1 MIDKKDITGII
12 LAGGKSSRMKSDKG
26 LLVLN
31 ESLFVEHIIDALT
44 PLVNNII
51 IVSNS
56 SHYDEFGYK
65 RVNDLIKD
73 SGPVAGIYTGL
84 KNSKTE
90 YNLILSCDIPQI
102 KTEVLEMLIINADI
116 NSDIIQIESQGKTMP
131 LIAMYK
137 KHCLTSFKELL
148 DKGEKRLRFAVA
160 QLNTKTII
168 IDSEMDQYVKNINT
182 IEQLIELRNGIEN

>member
-26 LLVLN
+26 LLTLN
-31 ESLFVEHIIDALT
+31 KSLFIEHIINALT

-102 KTEVLEMLIINADI
+102 KTEVLEMLIIHADI

-137 KHCLTSFKELL
+137 KDCLIPFKDLL
-148 DKGEKRLRFAVA
+148 DRGEKRLRVAVA
-160 QLNTKTII
+160 QLNTKTIT
-168 IDSEMDQYVKNINT
+168 IDSEMDQYVENINT